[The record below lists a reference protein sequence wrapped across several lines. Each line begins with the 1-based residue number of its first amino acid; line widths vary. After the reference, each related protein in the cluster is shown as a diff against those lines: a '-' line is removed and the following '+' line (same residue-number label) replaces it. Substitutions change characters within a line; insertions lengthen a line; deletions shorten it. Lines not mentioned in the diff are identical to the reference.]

1 MADVEK
7 HIRCRCE
14 CTLKPSSCNRQQ
26 KFVKDDC
33 RCICRDDSKMKR
45 CSSKGKFWDSES
57 CQCRCSMLSRRM
69 CSTGFYYDLKRCKC
83 VNDNE
88 IKTSSWFRNLIRRIR
103 MED

>member
-69 CSTGFYYDLKRCKC
+69 CSTGFYYDLKRC
-83 VNDNE
+83 NADE
-88 IKTSSWFRNLIRRIR
+88 AFRPIPRLIRQDGWD
-103 MED
+103 MTE